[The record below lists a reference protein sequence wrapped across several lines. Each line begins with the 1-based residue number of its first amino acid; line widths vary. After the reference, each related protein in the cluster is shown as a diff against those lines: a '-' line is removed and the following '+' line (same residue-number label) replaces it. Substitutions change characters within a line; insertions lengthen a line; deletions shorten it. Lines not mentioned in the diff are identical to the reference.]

1 MKDMF
6 IFITGITRLVVLTIA
21 ESLIHFHVIYM
32 NEIDGKNKDLFAF
45 YGIHYYPPS
54 KQKKKPENA

>member
-45 YGIHYYPPS
+45 YSIHH
-54 KQKKKPENA
+54 QNKKKKLKMLN